1 MESAFT
7 TSPSRACARASES
20 SDFPTAVGP
29 TTATTGRSMAS
40 VWQCGVCPRPRKV
53 LGGPPRSLG
62 VAMTYADDLETH
74 SDEDELDDELDDDE
88 FDLDDSYD
96 DDEYEFDDEDEDDDL
111 DDDELDDEDFEGE
124 DDEEPQD

>member
-74 SDEDELDDELDDDE
+74 SDDDELDDDE

-111 DDDELDDEDFEGE
+111 DDDELDDQDFDDE